1 VREGA
6 KRILIAPSLTV
17 GSLTIT
23 VIIDYSDDSLKLVAE
38 TIARG
43 GIIAFRTDTLYGL
56 GVDPFNADAIHKL
69 KQLKGR
75 EEAKPILIVI
85 SERDQLVRFIKEP
98 SAPFKHLA
106 KTFWPGPLTL
116 IGKANQSVPSD
127 ITAGTE
133 TIGVRLPDDE
143 SVRALVSAGGG
154 ALTAT
159 SANPS
164 TLAPARNAQT
174 VDDYFGEAID
184 LIIDDGDAKTD
195 RPSTVVDV
203 SGSAAKLI
211 REGMLAWNEIE
222 QELARRPQQPEELQ
236 RK

>member
-1 VREGA
+1 M
-6 KRILIAPSLTV
+6 
-17 GSLTIT
+17 
-23 VIIDYSDDSLKLVAE
+23 IIEYSDDSLHLVAE
-38 TIARG
+38 TIAGG
-43 GIIAFRTDTLYGL
+43 GIIAFRTDTFYGL
-56 GVDPFNADAIHKL
+56 GVDPLNPNAIQKL

-85 SERDQLVRFIKEP
+85 SERVQLARFIEEP
-98 SAPFKHLA
+98 SAAFNHLA
-106 KTFWPGPLTL
+106 QTFWPGPLTL
-116 IGKANQSVPSD
+116 IGKAKESVPRD

-143 SVRALVSAGGG
+143 KVRALVSACGG

-159 SANPS
+159 SANPA

-184 LIIDDGDAKTD
+184 LIVDDGEAQTD

-203 SGSAAKLI
+203 SGSEAKLI
-211 REGMLAWNEIE
+211 REGVLLWREVE
-222 QELARRPQQPEELQ
+222 KELAER
-236 RK
+236 

>member
-1 VREGA
+1 
-6 KRILIAPSLTV
+6 
-17 GSLTIT
+17 
-23 VIIDYSDDSLKLVAE
+23 VIIDYSDDSLQLVAE

-43 GIIAFRTDTLYGL
+43 GLIAFRTDTLYGL
-56 GVDPFNADAIHKL
+56 GVDPFNPDAIHKL

-75 EEAKPILIVI
+75 DEGKPILIVI
-85 SERDQLVRFIKEP
+85 SGRDQLARFIKEP
-98 SAPFKHLA
+98 SAAFNHLA
-106 KTFWPGPLTL
+106 QTFWPGPLTL
-116 IGKANQSVPSD
+116 IGKANESVPRD

-143 SVRALVSAGGG
+143 NVRALVTACGG

-164 TLAPARNAQT
+164 TLAPARTAQT

-184 LIIDDGDAKTD
+184 LIVDDGEAKTD

-203 SGSAAKLI
+203 SGSEAKLI
-211 REGMLAWNEIE
+211 REGVLAWNEIE
-222 QELARRPQQPEELQ
+222 KELARSGGSEQ
-236 RK
+236 